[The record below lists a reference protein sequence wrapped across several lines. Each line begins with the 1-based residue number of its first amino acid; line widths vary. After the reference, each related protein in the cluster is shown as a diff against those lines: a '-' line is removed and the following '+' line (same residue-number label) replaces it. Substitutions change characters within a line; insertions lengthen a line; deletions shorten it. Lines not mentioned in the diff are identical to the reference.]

1 MKSLEKKR
9 AAMNPRLDNMDRRIG
24 RMEKRIEPV
33 EAYAMKRG
41 WNQFPEA
48 LLASRLAARKQE
60 KPPPLVL
67 FAKAERVRVSVAS

>member
-1 MKSLEKKR
+1 MTSLEEKM
-9 AAMNPRLDNMDRRIG
+9 AAMNPPLDNMDRRIG

-48 LLASRLAARKQE
+48 Y
-60 KPPPLVL
+60 
-67 FAKAERVRVSVAS
+67 